1 MKNKMII
8 LALTSMLMVGCSV
21 QNQDAKKEH
30 EQTTQKVEKN
40 NQEES
45 KENKL
50 NIDDIKSEELDTD
63 FVKNKTGDVEAKRI
77 FRKNINEV
85 IEHNGFKF
93 TFKKVDISHYKP
105 LTDRAV
111 DELNSIENL
120 SLVKNNVY
128 ISIRMTVEIENNN
141 DKIYNLANY
150 DTFLTTN
157 LKEQSKA
164 FNYFSENDLK
174 FLPNTKKTLVYQFF
188 LPNTNIED
196 IDKITELTILT
207 PRRYDEHGNGY
218 EKDEGTTLKIKIK

>member
-1 MKNKMII
+1 MKNKMVI
-8 LALTSMLMVGCSV
+8 LVLTSMLMVGCSV
-21 QNQDAKKEH
+21 QNKDAKKEH
-30 EQTTQKVEKN
+30 EQTTQKVEKD

-63 FVKNKTGDVEAKRI
+63 FIKNKTGDVETKRV

-93 TFKKVDISHYKP
+93 TFKKVDISLYKP
-105 LTDRAV
+105 LTDWAV
-111 DELNSIENL
+111 EQLNSIDNL
-120 SLVKNNVY
+120 SLIKNNVY
-128 ISIRMTVEIENNN
+128 SSIRLTVEIENNN

-150 DTFLTTN
+150 ETFLTTN

-164 FNYFSENDLK
+164 SNFFSENENK
-174 FLPNTKKTLVYQFF
+174 FLPNTKKTLLYQFF

-207 PRRYDEHGNGY
+207 PSRYDEHGNGY
-218 EKDEGTTLKIKIK
+218 ENDHGTTLKIKIK

>member
-1 MKNKMII
+1 MKNKMVI

-21 QNQDAKKEH
+21 QNQDNKKEH
-30 EQTTQKVEKN
+30 EQATQKVEKN
-40 NQEES
+40 NKEES

-63 FVKNKTGDVEAKRI
+63 FIKNKTGDVETKRV

-105 LTDRAV
+105 LTDWAV
-111 DELNSIENL
+111 EQLNSIDNL

-128 ISIRMTVEIENNN
+128 SSIRLTVDIENNN

-150 DTFLTTN
+150 ETFLTTN

-164 FNYFSENDLK
+164 SNLFSENENK
-174 FLPNTKKTLVYQFF
+174 FLPNTKKTLFYLFF

-207 PRRYDEHGNGY
+207 PSRYDEHGNGY
-218 EKDEGTTLKIKIK
+218 ENDNGTTLKIKIK

>member
-1 MKNKMII
+1 MKNKMVI
-8 LALTSMLMVGCSV
+8 LLLTSMLMVGCSV

-63 FVKNKTGDVEAKRI
+63 FVKNKTGDVEAKRV

-93 TFKKVDISHYKP
+93 TFKKVDISHYKL
-105 LTDRAV
+105 LTDRVV

-128 ISIRMTVEIENNN
+128 ISIKMIVEIENNN
-141 DKIYNLANY
+141 DKIYNLAQY

-164 FNYFSENDLK
+164 INYFSENDLK